1 MSRLIF
7 AFSTAV
13 ANPMETLQWAK
24 EKLGH
29 LELPEGME
37 ITDLL
42 NMAHGQLEAMGIP
55 SDPEKI
61 KEMLG
66 LEGLNMEDLSKSS
79 YVNRKSSAN
88 SMVV

>member
-1 MSRLIF
+1 
-7 AFSTAV
+7 
-13 ANPMETLQWAK
+13 METLQWAK
-24 EKLGH
+24 EKLSH

-55 SDPEKI
+55 ADPEKI

-66 LEGLNMEDLSKSS
+66 LEGLNFEDLSK
-79 YVNRKSSAN
+79 
-88 SMVV
+88 